1 VRHLL
6 IACAVAA
13 LTSCGATPVVGMQA
27 TVTRVVDGDTIVAAQ
42 PDGTETK
49 VRVLGLDTPET
60 HKPGTPV
67 QCYGPEATQFART
80 LLLHQ
85 PVTLVPDHTQDAL
98 DKYGRSLFYVRL
110 TDGRDYSIEAVKAG
124 MGRSYTYHRPVQEHD
139 VLEAAQ
145 AEARAARLGMWG
157 VCGTSDKETT

>member
-1 VRHLL
+1 VRQLVG
-6 IACAVAA
+6 AVLAAA
-13 LTSCGATPVVGMQA
+13 LTSCGATPAVPGMQA
-27 TVTRVVDGDTIVAAQ
+27 TVT
-42 PDGTETK
+42 
-49 VRVLGLDTPET
+49 RVLGLDTPET

-85 PVTLVPDHTQDAL
+85 PVTLVPDRTQDAV

-110 TDGRDYSIEAVKAG
+110 PDGRDYSIEAVKAG

-139 VLEAAQ
+139 LLEAAQ
-145 AEARAARLGMWG
+145 AEARAARVGLWG
-157 VCGTSDKETT
+157 ACS